1 VALRLTLHQARQ
13 IAVRAQLL
21 DRQRPTDIVEVV
33 RSLTLLQID
42 PTAAVAP
49 SADLVLWSRIGS
61 SYRPE
66 QLKAALEQDRSL
78 FELDALIRPIDDL
91 RLFRADMATRPRG
104 AQAREWLEANTRFRT
119 DILDRLRDAGPLRS
133 RDIPDTST
141 VPWASTGWT
150 NNRNVTQMLE
160 MLILRGEI
168 AVSRRNGRERFWD
181 LAERVYPPDG
191 EVLPLE
197 DALRV
202 RDERRLRALG
212 IARPKAPEMPME
224 PVHVGTAGV
233 EAEVDGI
240 PGIWRVDPDALDR
253 PFEGRTALLSPFD
266 RLIHDRVRAQ
276 ALFGFEYVLEMYKP
290 AAQRRWGYFA
300 LPILSGAQLV
310 GKLDAVADRKRKR
323 LVVNA
328 IHEDVPLT
336 AELRAD
342 VDRELDDLA
351 TWLGVER

>member
-1 VALRLTLHQARQ
+1 MALRLTLPQARQ

-21 DRQRPTDIVEVV
+21 DRLRPTDVVEVV
-33 RSLTLLQID
+33 RRLTLLQID
-42 PTAAVAP
+42 PTAAIAP

-78 FELDALIRPIDDL
+78 FELDAMIRPVDDL

-104 AQAREWLEANTRFRT
+104 AQAREWLEANSRFRM
-119 DILDRLRDAGPLRS
+119 DILDRLRDSGPLRS
-133 RDIPDTST
+133 RDIPDTSA

-160 MLILRGEI
+160 LLIVRGEI
-168 AVSRRNGRERFWD
+168 AISRREGRERYWD
-181 LAERVYPPDG
+181 LAERVYPPAG
-191 EVLPLE
+191 EVPPLE
-197 DALRV
+197 EALRI

-224 PVHVGTAGV
+224 PIYVGTAGV
-233 EAEVDGI
+233 EATVEGV
-240 PGIWRVDPDALDR
+240 PGTWRVDPETVDR

-276 ALFGFEYVLEMYKP
+276 ALFGFEYLLEMYKP
-290 AAQRRWGYFA
+290 GAQRRWGYFA
-300 LPILSGAQLV
+300 LPVLHGDQLI
-310 GKLDAVADRKRKR
+310 GKVDALADRKQQR

-328 IHEDVPLT
+328 IHEDVPFT
-336 AELRAD
+336 AEIRD
-342 VDRELDDLA
+342 GVEEELDELA
-351 TWLGVER
+351 RWLGIER